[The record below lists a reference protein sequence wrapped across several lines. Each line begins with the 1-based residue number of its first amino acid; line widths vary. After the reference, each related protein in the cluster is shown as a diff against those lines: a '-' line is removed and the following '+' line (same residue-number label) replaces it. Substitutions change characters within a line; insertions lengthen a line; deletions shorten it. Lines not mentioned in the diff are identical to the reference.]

1 MVDKETGKTK
11 VTEERVTRK
20 VIRRR
25 ASVETPPAIETLPP
39 TIEVAPE
46 VVENVDEII
55 EAPAPT
61 VEVLPEPIEEKKI
74 ESVESVP
81 VVKES
86 PYANHFQKL
95 KVLNKTEIEPRL
107 QVKTPASPNYQS
119 ETKTTFGGVS
129 TQTLT
134 RKEIIE
140 IRDTHGKGSKKR
152 KMAHGRTGQKTQIT
166 QRKAEKRIV
175 KMGEAIS
182 VQDFAKKMSVKANEV
197 IQKLMRLGM
206 IATINQTIDLDTA
219 ILVASEFE
227 YEVEKASI
235 SAEDILQAHLTEE
248 SAKEDAG
255 DVQIRPPVVT
265 IMGHVDHGKTSLL
278 DIIRKANV
286 AAGEAGGITQ
296 HIGAYSITTES
307 GKQITFIDT
316 PGHESFTAMR
326 ARGAK
331 VTDIVII
338 VVAADDGVMPQT
350 REAIS
355 HAKSAGVP
363 IIVALNKMDK
373 PGVNPE
379 KVKKELTEF
388 ELVAEEWGGE
398 THYAPVSAKT
408 GMGVSDL
415 LESILVQAE
424 VMELKAN
431 PKKFAKGIVIESRL
445 DKGRGAVM
453 TLLVQDGTL
462 KIGDN
467 IVVGSDFGRVRDMR
481 DDRGMRLKEA
491 GPALAVEITGL
502 SGVSSAG
509 DEVTVV
515 SDEKRAKQIAEMRKN
530 IEREKELA
538 QSSKVSLDA
547 LYEKIEEGDVKELKV
562 IVKADTDG
570 SVEVLKDSIQKLS
583 TSKVS
588 VKVIHG
594 AVGGVTEN
602 DVMLATA
609 SKAIIVGFNVRPQ
622 ADGRKLAEQKQ
633 VEIRLYKI
641 IYELADDLKKA
652 MAGLLSPNKVE
663 KVIGRVEVRE
673 TYSIPKVGTI
683 AGCYVND
690 GKITRKS
697 KVRLIRDDMEVYSGQ
712 LNSLKR
718 FKDDASEVKAG
729 MECGLS
735 ILNFND
741 IKVGDVIEP
750 FEIEEVVASIE

>member
-1 MVDKETGKTK
+1 MDKEAGKTK
-11 VTEERVTRK
+11 VTDERVTRK

-25 ASVETPPAIETLPP
+25 ASVDAAPAVEPQAPAIET
-39 TIEVAPE
+39 APE
-46 VVENVDEII
+46 MEVEQVVEQVAQPEPV
-55 EAPAPT
+55 EPEPAP
-61 VEVLPEPIEEKKI
+61 VEVVAVEPVPEKA
-74 ESVESVP
+74 
-81 VVKES
+81 KES
-86 PYANHFQKL
+86 LYANSFQKL
-95 KVLNKTEIEPRL
+95 KVLNKTEVETRL
-107 QVKTPASPNYQS
+107 QVKAPASPGYK
-119 ETKTTFGGVS
+119 EEAAKRAAFGALP

-134 RKEIIE
+134 RKEIIDV
-140 IRDTHGKGSKKR
+140 RDNHSKGSKKR

-166 QRKAEKRIV
+166 QRKAEKRVV
-175 KMGEAIS
+175 KMGDAIS
-182 VQDFAKKMSVKANEV
+182 VQEFAKKMSVKANEV

-206 IATINQTIDLDTA
+206 MATINQTIDLDTA
-219 ILVASEFE
+219 TLVASEFE
-227 YEVEKASI
+227 YEIENVSFA
-235 SAEDILQAHLTEE
+235 AEDILLAQNTEE
-248 SAKEDAG
+248 AAKEDVE
-255 DVQIRPPVVT
+255 DIKIRPPVVT

-388 ELVAEEWGGE
+388 ELVAEEWGGD
-398 THYAPVSAKT
+398 TVYAPVSAKT
-408 GMGVSDL
+408 GMGVPDL
-415 LESILVQAE
+415 LESILLQAE

-431 PKKFAKGIVIESRL
+431 SKKLAKGVVVEARL

-453 TLLVQDGTL
+453 TILVQDGTL
-462 KIGDN
+462 RVGDN
-467 IVVGSDFGRVRDMR
+467 IVTGADFGRVRDMR
-481 DDRGMRLKEA
+481 DDRGMKLKEA
-491 GPALAVEITGL
+491 GPSLAVEITGI
-502 SGVSSAG
+502 SAVASAG
-509 DEVTVV
+509 DEIVV
-515 SDEKRAKQIAEMRKN
+515 VQDEKRAKQIAEMRKN
-530 IEREKELA
+530 IEREKELG
-538 QSSKVSLDA
+538 QSSKVTLDS
-547 LYEKIEEGDVKELKV
+547 LYEKIAEGDVKELKV

-570 SVEVLKDSIQKLS
+570 SVEVLKDAIQKLS
-583 TSKVS
+583 TPKVV

-594 AVGGVTEN
+594 AVGGISEN
-602 DVMLATA
+602 DVLLATA
-609 SKAIIVGFNVRPQ
+609 SGTIIVGFNVRPQ
-622 ADGRKLAEQKQ
+622 SNARDLAEQKG

-652 MAGLLSPNKVE
+652 MAGLLAPNKVE
-663 KVIGRVEVRE
+663 KIIGKVEVRE
-673 TYSIPKVGTI
+673 IYSIPKVGTI
-683 AGCYVND
+683 AGCFVTN
-690 GKITRKS
+690 GRITRQS
-697 KVRLIRDDMEVYSGQ
+697 KVRLIRDDVEVYMGT

-718 FKDDASEVKAG
+718 FKDDAREVKEG

-735 ILNFND
+735 IYNFND

-750 FEIEEVVASIE
+750 FEVEEIAATI

>member
-1 MVDKETGKTK
+1 MDKEAGKTK
-11 VTEERVTRK
+11 VTDERVTRK

-25 ASVETPPAIETLPP
+25 ASVDAAPAAEPQAPAFETAPEMEVEQVVEQESAPEPEPVEPEPAPV
-39 TIEVAPE
+39 EVAAAE
-46 VVENVDEII
+46 
-55 EAPAPT
+55 PAP
-61 VEVLPEPIEEKKI
+61 EKA
-74 ESVESVP
+74 
-81 VVKES
+81 KES
-86 PYANHFQKL
+86 LYANSFQKL
-95 KVLNKTEIEPRL
+95 KVLNKTEVETRL
-107 QVKTPASPNYQS
+107 QVKAPAAPGYK
-119 ETKTTFGGVS
+119 EEAAKRAAYGAPA
-129 TQTLT
+129 QTLT
-134 RKEIIE
+134 RKEIIDV
-140 IRDTHGKGSKKR
+140 RDNHSKGSKKR

-166 QRKAEKRIV
+166 QRKAEKRVV
-175 KMGEAIS
+175 KMGDAIS
-182 VQDFAKKMSVKANEV
+182 VQEFAKKMSVKANEV

-219 ILVASEFE
+219 TLVASEFE
-227 YEVEKASI
+227 YEIENVSFA
-235 SAEDILQAHLTEE
+235 AEDILQAQNTEE
-248 SAKEDAG
+248 AAKEDA
-255 DVQIRPPVVT
+255 DDIKIRPPVVT

-278 DIIRKANV
+278 DTIRKANV
-286 AAGEAGGITQ
+286 ASGEAGGITQ

-388 ELVAEEWGGE
+388 ELVAEEWGGD

-408 GMGVSDL
+408 GMGVPDL
-415 LESILVQAE
+415 LESILLQAE

-431 PKKFAKGIVIESRL
+431 SKKLAKGVVVEARL

-453 TLLVQDGTL
+453 TILVQDGTL
-462 KIGDN
+462 RVGDN
-467 IVVGSDFGRVRDMR
+467 IVTGSDFGRVRDMR
-481 DDRGMRLKEA
+481 DDRGMKLKEA
-491 GPALAVEITGL
+491 GPSLAVEITGI
-502 SGVSSAG
+502 SSVASAG
-509 DEVTVV
+509 DEIVV
-515 SDEKRAKQIAEMRKN
+515 VQDEKRAKQIAEMRKN
-530 IEREKELA
+530 IEREKELG
-538 QSSKVSLDA
+538 QSSKVTLDS
-547 LYEKIEEGDVKELKV
+547 LYEKIAEGDVKELKV

-570 SVEVLKDSIQKLS
+570 SVEVLKDAIQKLS
-583 TSKVS
+583 TSKVV

-594 AVGGVTEN
+594 AVGGISEN
-602 DVMLATA
+602 DVLLATA
-609 SKAIIVGFNVRPQ
+609 SGTIIVGFNVRPQ
-622 ADGRKLAEQKQ
+622 SNARDLAEQKG

-652 MAGLLSPNKVE
+652 MAGLLAPNKVE

-673 TYSIPKVGTI
+673 IYSIPKVGTI
-683 AGCYVND
+683 AGCFVIN
-690 GKITRKS
+690 GRITRQS
-697 KVRLIRDDMEVYSGQ
+697 KVRLIRDDVEVYMGT

-718 FKDDASEVKAG
+718 FKDDAREVKEG

-735 ILNFND
+735 IYNFND

-750 FEIEEVVASIE
+750 FEVEEIAATI

>member
-1 MVDKETGKTK
+1 VVDKEAGKTK

-25 ASVETPPAIETLPP
+25 ASVDAAPSAESQAPVMD
-39 TIEVAPE
+39 VAPE
-46 VVENVDEII
+46 IEVEQTI
-55 EAPAPT
+55 ETA
-61 VEVLPEPIEEKKI
+61 PEPAEPEPDPVETIEDVAPEKIKD
-74 ESVESVP
+74 
-81 VVKES
+81 S
-86 PYANHFQKL
+86 PYANSFQKL
-95 KVLNKTEIEPRL
+95 KVLNKTEIETRL
-107 QVKTPASPNYQS
+107 QVKAPAAPGYK
-119 ETKTTFGGVS
+119 EEAARKAAFGGVA

-134 RKEIIE
+134 RKEIIDV
-140 IRDTHGKGSKKR
+140 RDNNAKGSKKR

-166 QRKAEKRIV
+166 QRKAEKRVI
-175 KMGEAIS
+175 KMGDMIS
-182 VQDFAKKMSVKANEV
+182 VQEFAKKMSVKANEV

-219 ILVASEFE
+219 TLVASEFE
-227 YEVEKASI
+227 YEIEKGSFA
-235 SAEDILQAHLTEE
+235 AEDILQAQNTEE
-248 SAKEDAG
+248 AAKEDT
-255 DVQIRPPVVT
+255 DDIKMRPPVVT

-286 AAGEAGGITQ
+286 AGGEAGGITQ

-388 ELVAEEWGGE
+388 ELVAEEWGGD
-398 THYAPVSAKT
+398 TVYAPVSAKT
-408 GMGVSDL
+408 GLGVPDL
-415 LESILVQAE
+415 LESILLQAE

-431 PKKFAKGIVIESRL
+431 PKKLAKGVVVEARL

-453 TLLVQDGTL
+453 TILVQDGTL
-462 KIGDN
+462 RVGDN
-467 IVVGSDFGRVRDMR
+467 IVTGSDFGRVRDMR
-481 DDRGMRLKEA
+481 DDRGMKLKEA
-491 GPALAVEITGL
+491 GPSLAVEITGI
-502 SGVSSAG
+502 SAVASAG
-509 DEVTVV
+509 DEIVV
-515 SDEKRAKQIAEMRKN
+515 VQDEKRAKQIAEMRKN
-530 IEREKELA
+530 IEREKELG
-538 QSSKVSLDA
+538 QSSKVTLDS
-547 LYEKIEEGDVKELKV
+547 LYEKIAEGDVKELKV

-570 SVEVLKDSIQKLS
+570 SVEVLKDAIQKLS
-583 TSKVS
+583 TSKVV

-594 AVGGVTEN
+594 AVGGISEN
-602 DVMLATA
+602 DVLLATA
-609 SKAIIVGFNVRPQ
+609 SGTIIVGFNVRPQ
-622 ADGRKLAEQKQ
+622 ANARDLAEQKG

-652 MAGLLSPNKVE
+652 MAGLLAPNKVE
-663 KVIGRVEVRE
+663 KIIGRVEVRE
-673 TYSIPKVGTI
+673 IYSIPKVGTI
-683 AGCYVND
+683 AGCFVIN
-690 GKITRKS
+690 GRITRQS
-697 KVRLIRDDMEVYSGQ
+697 KVRLIRDDAEVYMGT

-718 FKDDASEVKAG
+718 FKDDAREVKEG

-735 ILNFND
+735 IYNFND

-750 FEIEEVVASIE
+750 FEVEEIAATI